1 MFVNYKTRNFF
12 FRIDV
17 KKDSADILKELLLN
31 CDLIPES
38 VKLLGLRKIQIKFQD
53 YWDDSWILRVL
64 RDIFFGF
71 GGVEIYWPSLFT
83 EPIIIY

>member
-1 MFVNYKTRNFF
+1 MKTIVCKLQNQEFF

-71 GGVEIYWPSLFT
+71 GGASA
-83 EPIIIY
+83 